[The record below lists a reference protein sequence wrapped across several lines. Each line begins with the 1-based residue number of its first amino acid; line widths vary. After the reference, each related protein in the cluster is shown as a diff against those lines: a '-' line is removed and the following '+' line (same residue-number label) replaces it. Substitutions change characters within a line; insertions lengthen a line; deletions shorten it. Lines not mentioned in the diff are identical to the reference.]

1 MALYGGARDI
11 SMFRRVNR
19 ELMGNIISQEVI
31 FYKYNVTTTKTN
43 MYGESVEGRNF
54 ADPVI
59 LFALIELGSPEAPTS
74 DLGVDFTWPIT
85 FRFLRDDLLDKFNSA
100 NQGQGFGPFQ
110 AQPIQYGANLQPA
123 VGDVIQYQNGYW
135 EVDNTYDTQYFV
147 GKNPSY
153 PYYDADGENPLNDGL
168 ENFGYSVEV
177 RCDCHYV
184 PSDRLNIIK
193 SRM

>member
-54 ADPVI
+54 ADPVM
-59 LFALIELGSPEAPTS
+59 LFALIEIGDTTSPVS
-74 DLGVDFTWPIT
+74 DFGVDFNWPLT
-85 FRFLRDDLLDKFNSA
+85 FRFLRDDLLSALDSA
-100 NQGQGFGPFQ
+100 NQGQGFNTYQQPF
-110 AQPIQYGANLQPA
+110 IQYGASLQPA
-123 VGDVIQYQNGYW
+123 AGDVIGYQNGYW
-135 EVDNTYDTQYFV
+135 EVDNTNATQYYV
-147 GKNPSY
+147 GKDPDY
-153 PYYDADGENPLNDGL
+153 PYYDANGNNPLNTGL
-168 ENFGYSVEV
+168 ENFGYNVGIECV
-177 RCDCHYV
+177 CHYV
-184 PSDRLNIIK
+184 PSDRLNLIN